1 MNEIRY
7 MSKRQ
12 EMICNIAE
20 ELAKKSDMEKSKHG
34 AVIVNGKK
42 IIGMGY
48 NRYCKNK
55 KCYSDHA
62 EVDAILNAIKNY
74 GKESLYNSELYVVR
88 ISKGGNIAKQR
99 QTMKNRGMA
108 RQTMKNRGMARQ
120 TMKNRGMARQTMKN
134 RGMVRQTMKN
144 RGMTHQTMIYRG
156 MTHQTMIYRGMTRQ
170 TMIIRC
176 IIYEC
181 LNLVKTVQ
189 ILLLKIILIQYII
202 LLIKIILLLI
212 IINNN
217 IIFVGI
223 S

>member
-88 ISKGGNIAKQR
+88 ISKGGNIAKQSR
-99 QTMKNRGMA
+99 HEKSRHGTSNYDISRHDTSNYEKSRHGTSNYEKSRHGTPNYEKSRHGTPNYEKSRHGTPNYEKSRHDTSNYDISRHDTSNYDISRHDTPNYDNSMHNLRMSKPCKNC
-108 RQTMKNRGMARQ
+108 TNF
-120 TMKNRGMARQTMKN
+120 
-134 RGMVRQTMKN
+134 
-144 RGMTHQTMIYRG
+144 
-156 MTHQTMIYRGMTRQ
+156 
-170 TMIIRC
+170 II
-176 IIYEC
+176 
-181 LNLVKTVQ
+181 K
-189 ILLLKIILIQYII
+189 
-202 LLIKIILLLI
+202 
-212 IINNN
+212 NN
-217 IIFVGI
+217 INTVYYSID
-223 S
+223 

>member
-7 MSKRQ
+7 MTKKQ

-62 EVDAILNAIKNY
+62 EVEAILDAIKNY

-88 ISKGGNIAKQR
+88 ISKGNNIAKQSNHE
-99 QTMKNRGMA
+99 K
-108 RQTMKNRGMARQ
+108 
-120 TMKNRGMARQTMKN
+120 
-134 RGMVRQTMKN
+134 
-144 RGMTHQTMIYRG
+144 
-156 MTHQTMIYRGMTRQ
+156 TR
-170 TMIIRC
+170 RC
-176 IIYEC
+176 ISRHGTTNHNNSKYNISRRDISRHDMSRHDTSNYEKSRYEMSRHDTPNYDISRHDTPNYDISRH
-181 LNLVKTVQ
+181 NLRMSKPCENCTNF
-189 ILLLKIILIQYII
+189 II
-202 LLIKIILLLI
+202 K
-212 IINNN
+212 NN
-217 IIFVGI
+217 INTVYYSID
-223 S
+223 